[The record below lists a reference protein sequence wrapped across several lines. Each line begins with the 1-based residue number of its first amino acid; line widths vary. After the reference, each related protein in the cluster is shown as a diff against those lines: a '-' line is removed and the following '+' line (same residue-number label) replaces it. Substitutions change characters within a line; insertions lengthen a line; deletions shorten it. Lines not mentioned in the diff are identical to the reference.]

1 MSGGR
6 PASRRDQVI
15 EDYEWLAGT
24 DHPDNIARRLGYR
37 NGDSL
42 TKQLWNWG
50 QRDLAARL
58 TSGYRTDSRRAV
70 RAPIPARSCSPSRTW
85 RKGSPGMSAKSRGR
99 GSRPTPTVTR
109 ARCPAGKTR
118 APHGNPATRSAR
130 PR

>member
-15 EDYEWLAGT
+15 EDCEWLASY

-37 NGDSL
+37 NGNSL

-58 TSGYRTDSRRAV
+58 TRGYRTDSRRA
-70 RAPIPARSCSPSRTW
+70 A
-85 RKGSPGMSAKSRGR
+85 
-99 GSRPTPTVTR
+99 
-109 ARCPAGKTR
+109 
-118 APHGNPATRSAR
+118 
-130 PR
+130 

>member
-15 EDYEWLAGT
+15 EDCEWLAGY

-58 TSGYRTDSRRAV
+58 TRGYRTDRRRA
-70 RAPIPARSCSPSRTW
+70 A
-85 RKGSPGMSAKSRGR
+85 
-99 GSRPTPTVTR
+99 
-109 ARCPAGKTR
+109 
-118 APHGNPATRSAR
+118 
-130 PR
+130 

>member
-15 EDYEWLAGT
+15 EDCEWLAGT

-50 QRDLAARL
+50 QHNLAARL
-58 TSGYRTDSRRAV
+58 TRGYRTDSRRA
-70 RAPIPARSCSPSRTW
+70 A
-85 RKGSPGMSAKSRGR
+85 
-99 GSRPTPTVTR
+99 
-109 ARCPAGKTR
+109 
-118 APHGNPATRSAR
+118 
-130 PR
+130 

>member
-15 EDYEWLAGT
+15 EDCEWLAGT

-42 TKQLWNWG
+42 TKQLWNWS

-58 TSGYRTDSRRAV
+58 TRGYRTDRRRA
-70 RAPIPARSCSPSRTW
+70 A
-85 RKGSPGMSAKSRGR
+85 
-99 GSRPTPTVTR
+99 
-109 ARCPAGKTR
+109 
-118 APHGNPATRSAR
+118 
-130 PR
+130 

>member
-6 PASRRDQVI
+6 PASRRDLVL
-15 EDYEWLAGT
+15 EDVEWLAGT

-58 TSGYRTDSRRAV
+58 TSGYRTDSRRA
-70 RAPIPARSCSPSRTW
+70 A
-85 RKGSPGMSAKSRGR
+85 
-99 GSRPTPTVTR
+99 
-109 ARCPAGKTR
+109 
-118 APHGNPATRSAR
+118 
-130 PR
+130 